1 MSFAV
6 EGRAADQIVGA
17 LGARGINAS
26 TSTLNSTRLDMAA
39 RGLSD
44 LVRAS
49 VHYDNAEDEV
59 ARFTQELAALL

>member
-1 MSFAV
+1 MSFSV
-6 EGRAADQIVGA
+6 EGRAADEIVRA
-17 LGARGINAS
+17 LGARGINVS
-26 TSTLNSTRLDMAA
+26 TSTLSSTRLDMAA

-49 VHYDNAEDEV
+49 VHYYNAEDEV